1 MDYEIDSDI
10 YWINKGHALKKQKT
24 YKIIRFFKDD
34 NIPSRIIRE
43 GLTLQEAREHCQDEE
58 TRGENFFDGYE
69 EE

>member
-1 MDYEIDSDI
+1 M
-10 YWINKGHALKKQKT
+10 KT

-34 NIPSRIIRE
+34 TLPSRIIRE

-58 TRGENFFDGYE
+58 THGENFFDGYE